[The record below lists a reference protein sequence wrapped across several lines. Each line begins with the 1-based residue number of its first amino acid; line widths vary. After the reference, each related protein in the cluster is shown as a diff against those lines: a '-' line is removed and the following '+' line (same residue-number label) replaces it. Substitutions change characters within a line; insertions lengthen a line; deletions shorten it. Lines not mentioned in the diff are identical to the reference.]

1 MKKKLSLI
9 CLFVMAFYCQAHAQ
23 DISSHSSDVA
33 GYSGGHD
40 IVRSYDGAYTITY
53 FVTSSFT
60 PAMEVVELASKAS
73 YYVDLP
79 PDVYIMDMYFEP
91 GTKTI
96 YFCGSTDYYAYY
108 LGSHRGVGIIGWIDF
123 NEFFTPNVNVNYIY
137 LDDPYYPIN
146 SVNKLTEYD
155 NGGVPQ
161 IVAIGEHRY
170 RLGNYVYSEQYFVD
184 CFDITGT
191 TILNV
196 ELFPTNEHYYDVLR
210 TANYVVLMGSGI
222 NAGLSSICYRK
233 TDPYNLSDPMLDDI
247 HFFIGGDDYLSRTH
261 STAMFDDEIA
271 TSYFAVNSNDDFVT
285 RVRMIDINLD
295 LNTNSQ
301 EFLIGT
307 KSEPIDIIHI
317 PADNSLVIMQ
327 DFDAPG
333 GSNNSNF
340 VYIDPRETNAYI
352 TPIEYRPN
360 DYYQSMTM
368 HEWSYYLA
376 AGGGAIWFLKD
387 KTIAPTGSPS
397 PDCPV
402 SEDFKVEPVDNIDHS
417 FISYPFGIPPYS
429 FTFNNQSSPVI
440 LSNIDFDCANF

>member
-1 MKKKLSLI
+1 MKQKLSLI
-9 CLFVMAFYCQAHAQ
+9 CLFIMAFYCQAHAQ
-23 DISSHSSDVA
+23 DISNHFSDRA

-40 IVRSYDGAYTITY
+40 IVLSFDGAYTITY

-60 PAMEVVELASKAS
+60 PAMEVVELASGAS

-108 LGSHRGVGIIGWIDF
+108 LGSLRGVGIIGWIDF
-123 NEFFTPNVNVNYIY
+123 NDFFSPNVNVNYIY
-137 LDDPYYPIN
+137 LDDPTYTIN

-155 NGGVPQ
+155 NGGKPQ

-170 RLGNYVYSEQYFVD
+170 RQDNYIYSEQYFVD

-210 TANYVVLMGSGI
+210 TANFVVLMGSGI
-222 NAGLSSICYRK
+222 NSGLSSICYRK

-247 HFFIGGDDYLSRTH
+247 HFFKGGDDYLSRTH

-285 RVRMIDINLD
+285 RVRMIDIKLD

-340 VYIDPRETNAYI
+340 VYIDPHETNVYN
-352 TPIEYRPN
+352 TPIEYRYN

-368 HEWSYYLA
+368 HDRSYYLA

-387 KTIAPTGSPS
+387 KTIAPTGFPS

-429 FTFNNQSSPVI
+429 FTFNNQFSPVI
-440 LSNIDFDCANF
+440 ISNIDSDCSNF

>member
-9 CLFVMAFYCQAHAQ
+9 CLFIMAFYCQAHAQ
-23 DISSHSSDVA
+23 DISNHSYDVA

-40 IVRSYDGAYTITY
+40 IVRSWGGFTVTY
-53 FVTSSFT
+53 FVTSGFT
-60 PAMEVVELASKAS
+60 PAMEVVELASGDS

-79 PDVYIMDMYFEP
+79 PDVYILDMYFEP
-91 GTKTI
+91 DTKTI

-108 LGSHRGVGIIGWIDF
+108 LGSNRGVGIIGWIDF
-123 NEFFTPNVNVNYIY
+123 NDFFSPNVNVNYIY
-137 LDDPYYPIN
+137 LDDPSYPIN

-170 RLGNYVYSEQYFVD
+170 RLGNYIYSEQYFVD
-184 CFDITGT
+184 CLDITGST
-191 TILNV
+191 TLNV
-196 ELFPTNEHYYDVLR
+196 GLFPADEYYTDVLR

-247 HFFIGGDDYLSRTH
+247 HFFKGGDDYLSRTH
-261 STAMFDDEIA
+261 STVMFDDEIA

-295 LNTNSQ
+295 LNINSQ

-327 DFDAPG
+327 DFDAPS

-352 TPIEYRPN
+352 TPIEYRQSE
-360 DYYQSMTM
+360 YFLSMTM

-376 AGGGAIWFLKD
+376 AGAGAVWFLKD
-387 KTIAPTGSPS
+387 KTIAPTDS
-397 PDCPV
+397 PDTDCPIY
-402 SEDFKVEPVDNIDHS
+402 EDFKVGPINNLDHNSLYDS
-417 FISYPFGIPPYS
+417 FVSSPYS
-429 FTFNNQSSPVI
+429 FTFNNITCTVNLSSVTT
-440 LSNIDFDCANF
+440 DCLNQ

>member
-1 MKKKLSLI
+1 
-9 CLFVMAFYCQAHAQ
+9 MAFYCQAHAQ
-23 DISSHSSDVA
+23 DISMHASDVA
-33 GYSGGHD
+33 PFTGGHS
-40 IVRSYDGAYTITY
+40 IVRSCGGSYTVTY
-53 FVTSSFT
+53 FVTSGLT
-60 PAMEVVELASKAS
+60 PAMEVVDYSTGFS

-79 PDVYIMDMYFEP
+79 SNVYIKDMYFEP

-108 LGSHRGVGIIGWIDF
+108 LGSLRGVGIIGWIDF
-123 NEFFTPNVNVNYIY
+123 NEFFSPNVNVNYIY
-137 LDDPYYPIN
+137 LDDPIYTIN

-170 RLGNYVYSEQYFVD
+170 RQGNYIYSEQYFVD
-184 CFDITGT
+184 CLDITGIT
-191 TILNV
+191 TLNV
-196 ELFPTNEHYYDVLR
+196 GLFPADEYYTDVLR
-210 TANYVVLMGSGI
+210 TADYVVFMGSGI
-222 NAGLSSICYRK
+222 SSGLSSICYRK
-233 TDPYNLSDPMLDDI
+233 TDPYNLYDPILDGI
-247 HFFIGGDDYLSRTH
+247 HSFIGGDDYLSRTH
-261 STAMFDDEIA
+261 STSMFDNEIA

-327 DFDAPG
+327 DFDAPS

-340 VYIDPRETNAYI
+340 VFIDPRETNPYI

-368 HEWSYYLA
+368 HDRSYYLA
-376 AGGGAIWFLKD
+376 SGAGAVWFIKD
-387 KTIAPTGSPS
+387 KTIAPTDFPI
-397 PDCPV
+397 PVCPM
-402 SEDFKVEPVDNIDHS
+402 SEDFKVVPIDNLDPNS
-417 FISYPFGIPPYS
+417 LNYPFGTSPYS
-429 FTFNNQSSPVI
+429 FTIYNQSRPVN
-440 LSNIDFDCANF
+440 LSNIDPDCFNF